1 MVIVVEIAEDAP
13 VPILVVP
20 DAGAPDARADGG
32 R

>member
-1 MVIVVEIAEDAP
+1 VEIAEDKP
-13 VPILVVP
+13 MPTLVVP